1 MDLETVVSSGAC
13 RDLRSLGIDP
23 AAAHRDGGTNH
34 AVNGDHRR
42 ADADGARRAE
52 SEFSINA

>member
-1 MDLETVVSSGAC
+1 MDLETVVCSGAC
-13 RDLRSLGIDP
+13 RDLRGLGGYP

>member
-1 MDLETVVSSGAC
+1 MYLETVVCSSAY
-13 RDLRSLGIDP
+13 RDLRGLGGYP
-23 AAAHRDGGTNH
+23 AAAHRNGGTNH

-52 SEFSINA
+52 SKFSVNA